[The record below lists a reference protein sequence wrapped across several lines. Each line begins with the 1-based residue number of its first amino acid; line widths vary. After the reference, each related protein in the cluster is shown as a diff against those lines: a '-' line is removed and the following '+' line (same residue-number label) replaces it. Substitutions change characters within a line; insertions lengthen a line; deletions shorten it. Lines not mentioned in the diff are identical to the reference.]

1 MNILPLSGTV
11 APAASP
17 ALSGQP
23 GTVQAREI
31 ADLKARDQRVRA
43 HEAAHL
49 TAAGGLARGGA
60 SYTYERGPDG
70 VAYAVG
76 GEVSIDTSPVPG
88 NPAATLAKAHQIQ
101 AAAMAPADPSPQDRS
116 VAAAASAMAAQAQ
129 REVQRAQATG
139 ASSGRVLE
147 VMA

>member
-1 MNILPLSGTV
+1 MSPIAPAGLSGP
-11 APAASP
+11 APSSAP
-17 ALSGQP
+17 GGQP
-23 GTVQAREI
+23 GAAQAREI

-70 VAYAVG
+70 NAYAVG

-88 NPAATLAKAHQIQ
+88 NPAATLAKAQRIQ
-101 AAAMAPADPSPQDRS
+101 AAALAPADPSSQDRS
-116 VAAAASAMAAQAQ
+116 VAAAAAAMATQAQ
-129 REVQRAQATG
+129 RDLQRVQSGKA
-139 ASSGRVLE
+139 SGRSLDV
-147 VMA
+147 VA

>member
-1 MNILPLSGTV
+1 MTISPLSGP
-11 APAASP
+11 APSSASG
-17 ALSGQP
+17 GQP
-23 GTVQAREI
+23 GAAQAREI

-70 VAYAVG
+70 NAYAVG

-88 NPAATLAKAHQIQ
+88 NPAATLAKAQRIQ
-101 AAAMAPADPSPQDRS
+101 AAALAPADPSSQDRS
-116 VAAAASAMAAQAQ
+116 VAAAAGAMATQAQ
-129 REVQRAQATG
+129 RNLQRVQSG
-139 ASSGRVLE
+139 KPSGRSLDV
-147 VMA
+147 VA